1 MKRVIYISLVTI
13 GFFAVSCS
21 KQAVQPASENSNQIP
36 TWKTTS
42 TDFSV
47 VNSTSD
53 GGGGITDPN
62 NDKDENTRK
71 KN

>member
-1 MKRVIYISLVTI
+1 MKRVIYIGLVLI
-13 GFFAVSCS
+13 GFFTVSCS
-21 KQAVQPASENSNQIP
+21 KQTVQPASENLNQIP

-47 VNSTSD
+47 LNGTSD
-53 GGGGITDPN
+53 GNGGITDPN

>member
-1 MKRVIYISLVTI
+1 MKRVIYIGLVAI

-21 KQAVQPASENSNQIP
+21 KQTVKPASENSNQIP

-42 TDFSV
+42 TDFSG
-47 VNSTSD
+47 VNSTSA
-53 GGGGITDPN
+53 GNGGITDPN